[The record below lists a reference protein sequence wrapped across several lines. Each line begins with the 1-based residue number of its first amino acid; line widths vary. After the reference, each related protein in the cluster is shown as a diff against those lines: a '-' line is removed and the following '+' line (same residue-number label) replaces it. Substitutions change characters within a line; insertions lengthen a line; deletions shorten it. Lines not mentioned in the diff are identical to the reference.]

1 MRTTLKA
8 QRASKEQQ
16 EVKSAIGKVEENE
29 GDIWSL
35 PISSF
40 LLRLGTRQ
48 RCPHTPLLF
57 NTVLEV
63 LATAIREEKE
73 INGIQIGKEEVKL
86 SVL

>member
-40 LLRLGTRQ
+40 LLRRGTRQ

-63 LATAIREEKE
+63 LAASV
-73 INGIQIGKEEVKL
+73 KEEEEIKGSKL
-86 SVL
+86 EKT